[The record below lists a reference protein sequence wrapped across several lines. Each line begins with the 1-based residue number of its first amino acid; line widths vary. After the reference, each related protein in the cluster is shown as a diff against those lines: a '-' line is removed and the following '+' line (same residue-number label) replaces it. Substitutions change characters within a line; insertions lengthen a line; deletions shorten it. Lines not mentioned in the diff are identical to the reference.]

1 LNKEQDLA
9 HATESVQALRDIDFI
24 KQIITRN
31 EKKMDNSPPYLFIWG
46 TFLMVGMI
54 GMQFDIATW
63 PMWYWPIGTVLGSAL
78 SAVTGIRQSR
88 HLPKK
93 AAGGTNGWMFGL
105 PFLVMMVAGFFMM
118 ATGIVKAEYIPLF
131 WFMLV
136 GILYVSMG
144 SLLGKGPMIIGI
156 WFIVL
161 AAATRLFFL
170 DYQFMV
176 LGLLGGGSL
185 VLAGV
190 LLQRRRGRHE

>member
-1 LNKEQDLA
+1 LNKDHDVA
-9 HATESVQALRDIDFI
+9 HATESLQALRDIDFI

-31 EKKMDNSPPYLFIWG
+31 EKKMDQSPPYLFIWG
-46 TFLMVGMI
+46 TFLMLGMI
-54 GMQFDIATW
+54 GMQFDSETW
-63 PMWYWPIGTVLGSAL
+63 PMWYWPIAAVLSSVL

-88 HLPKK
+88 NLPKK
-93 AAGGTNGWMFGL
+93 QSGTNGWMYGL

-118 ATGIVKAEYIPLF
+118 ATGMVEAEYIPLF

-144 SLLGKGPMIIGI
+144 SLMGKGPVMIGI
-156 WFIVL
+156 WFIL
-161 AAATRLFFL
+161 LSAATRLFFL
-170 DYQFMV
+170 DYQFLV

>member
-1 LNKEQDLA
+1 MNKDHDVA
-9 HATESVQALRDIDFI
+9 HATESLQALRDIDFI

-31 EKKMDNSPPYLFIWG
+31 EKKMDQSPPYLFIWG
-46 TFLMVGMI
+46 TFLMLGMI
-54 GMQFDIATW
+54 GMQFDNETW
-63 PMWYWPIGTVLGSAL
+63 PMWYWPIAAVLSSVL

-88 HLPKK
+88 NMPKK
-93 AAGGTNGWMFGL
+93 QGGTNGWMYGL

-118 ATGIVKAEYIPLF
+118 ATGMVEAQYIPLF

-136 GILYVSMG
+136 GILYVAMG
-144 SLLGKGPMIIGI
+144 SLMGKGPVMIGI
-156 WFIVL
+156 WFIL
-161 AAATRLFFL
+161 LSAATRLFFL
-170 DYQFMV
+170 DYQFLV